1 VMRDAKDASLVYAQ
15 GEAVM
20 VWIDHQTQK
29 STPIPDRIRDNL
41 PKARA

>member
-1 VMRDAKDASLVYAQ
+1 
-15 GEAVM
+15 